1 MDWREF
7 LYDFRPEA
15 GSLPWAERWRSS
27 LTAAVAILALVG
39 LSPWLLS
46 PPLVVVAAVG
56 ASAVLIFALP
66 ASPLAQ
72 PWSVFGGYVIS
83 ALVGVLAARFVA
95 FGPAAAGL
103 AVGGAILAMLV
114 LRCLHP
120 PAGAVALFAVIGGEP
135 VRSLGFQYIW
145 SPVAAN
151 ALLLVALGLA
161 INNLL
166 PRRRYP
172 RPHPER
178 NPHQLADPEPLS
190 RLGVRHEDLT
200 AALAE
205 YGRSLY
211 ISGEELD
218 EILQLAEQRSGRRRY
233 GELSCAQVMSRD
245 VVTVDGKA
253 PLLTAWRLMRRH
265 RLSVLAVVDSLHRF
279 EGVVT
284 VESFLHGTRTARPES
299 LRRRLF
305 EMLRFP
311 LGRHQDV
318 ASIMSRPGL
327 HAGPETHVVDL
338 VPAMTRNVHQ
348 VPVVDEQNRL
358 LGIVTQSDLVA
369 ALYHG
374 CPSRQP

>member
-1 MDWREF
+1 MDWRAY
-7 LYDFRPEA
+7 LYDFRPEP
-15 GSLPWAERWRSS
+15 GSVPWAERWRST
-27 LTAAVAILALVG
+27 LTAALAILALVA
-39 LSPWLLS
+39 LAPWLLAT
-46 PPLVVVAAVG
+46 PLAVVAAVG

-83 ALVGVLAARFVA
+83 ALVGVAVARLVSY
-95 FGPAAAGL
+95 GPLAAGL

-114 LRCLHP
+114 LRCLPP

-135 VRSLGFQYIW
+135 VRSLGFGYVL

-151 ALLLVALGLA
+151 ALVLVLLGLA

-166 PRRRYP
+166 ARRRYP

-178 NPHQLADPEPLS
+178 NPHRVGDPEPLN
-190 RLGVRHEDLT
+190 RLGMRHEDLT

-211 ISGEELD
+211 ISSEELD
-218 EILQLAEQRSGRRRY
+218 EILQLAERRAGRRRY
-233 GELSCAQVMSRD
+233 GELSCAEVMSRD
-245 VVTVDGKA
+245 LVTVHADTS
-253 PLLTAWRLMRRH
+253 LLAAWRLMRRH
-265 RLSVLAVVDSLHRF
+265 RLSMLPVVDSLQRF

-284 VESFLHGTRTARPES
+284 LEAFLRGTKARRPGS
-299 LRRRLF
+299 LRRRLYQ
-305 EMLRFP
+305 MMRFP
-311 LGRHQDV
+311 LGRDQGV
-318 ASIMSRPGL
+318 GSIMVRSSLR
-327 HAGPETHVVDL
+327 AAPETHVVDL
-338 VPAMTRNVHQ
+338 VPAMARAMHQ
-348 VPVVDEQNRL
+348 VPVVDAQNRL

-374 CPSRQP
+374 CPSRP